1 MAKSLKAKCFIVIM
15 YAPMLSGFLI
25 LANAW
30 NAGFEKPFKDLPRL
44 DHDFTIVVNCIMLVN
59 LGSHVRG

>member
-1 MAKSLKAKCFIVIM
+1 M